1 MDGASPR
8 EIGDGMRFGAE
19 IALTPGL
26 SGAEK
31 KYIEIFGAPVLGMRV
46 RARAILPLL
55 DEIAT
60 PTAIADAGSGR
71 GVMTM
76 AAARKFSNARVVGL
90 DLNEKQNEVN
100 KQIAKQVGIPNVE
113 FRSWDVMKLDE
124 LGTFDAILS
133 SDNLEHIEDDMS
145 CAKVFYR
152 ALNPGGYLIV
162 HVPHLTR
169 NLFGWHRQ
177 NWLDI
182 EGHVRAG
189 YTREGLTDLLT
200 RAGFQV
206 VKCFYNYN
214 SVETLANDLSY
225 AITGGHERNKGLY
238 AVCFPFLMGLAN
250 VGSIYKPQNDGTG
263 LVALA
268 RRMP

>member
-1 MDGASPR
+1 MP
-8 EIGDGMRFGAE
+8 FGSE

-26 SGAEK
+26 SAAEK
-31 KYIEIFGAPVLGMRV
+31 KYIEFFGAPVLGMRV

-55 DEIAT
+55 NEIGS
-60 PTAIADAGSGR
+60 PKRIADAGSGR

-76 AAARKFSNARVVGL
+76 AAARKFPEAQVSGL
-90 DLNEKQNEVN
+90 DLNERQNGIN
-100 KQIAKQVGIPNVE
+100 RQIAEQLDIQNVD

-133 SDNLEHIEDDMS
+133 SDNLEHIEDDLS
-145 CAKVFYR
+145 CARVFYR

-177 NWLDI
+177 NWMDI
-182 EGHVRAG
+182 EGHVRPG
-189 YTREGLTDLLT
+189 YTQEGLTKLLT
-200 RAGFQV
+200 RAGFVV

-214 SVETLANDLSY
+214 SLETLANDLSY
-225 AITGGHERNKGLY
+225 AITGGHERNRVLY

-250 VGSIYKPQNDGTG
+250 VGALYKAEDDGTG

-268 RRMP
+268 RRI